1 MANFSRLLGRQ
12 KFMLDVGCGIGSFLL
27 QILRLTLRTY
37 YQYQNEAIT
46 ESLLGGGGQA
56 IFCFWHGRLLMMP
69 FASPIRSVAI
79 MISRHRDGDFVSRY
93 AERSGFQSIRGSATR
108 GSVAAM
114 KSMISAHK
122 GGLHL
127 AITPDGPRGPQHQV
141 RSGVIELGKL
151 TGSPIQPVTFGA
163 FPRKVLDSWDEF
175 VIPLP
180 FATCIFIWGE
190 PIWVPA
196 DATKEKIAEIQG
208 VLQQT
213 MIDITFM
220 ADELSREL
228 SRRRRVGQKD
238 IEAELLAQGLRKA
251 SE

>member
-1 MANFSRLLGRQ
+1 
-12 KFMLDVGCGIGSFLL
+12 MLDAGCAVGSFLL
-27 QILRLTLRTY
+27 HALHLTLRMY
-37 YQYQNEAIT
+37 HQYQDEEAT
-46 ESLLGGGGQA
+46 EGLLGDGGQA

-69 FASPIRSVAI
+69 FATPMREVAI
-79 MISRHRDGDFVSRY
+79 MISQHRDGDFVSRY

-114 KSMISAHK
+114 KSMISAYRS
-122 GGLHL
+122 GLHL

-141 RSGVIELGKL
+141 KSGVVELAKL

-180 FATCIFIWGE
+180 FATCIFIWGK
-190 PIWVPA
+190 PLLVPA
-196 DATKEKIAEIQG
+196 NANKEKMAEIQG
-208 VLQQT
+208 ILLQR
-213 MIDITFM
+213 MMDITFL

-238 IEAELLAQGLRKA
+238 IEADLLAQGLRKA